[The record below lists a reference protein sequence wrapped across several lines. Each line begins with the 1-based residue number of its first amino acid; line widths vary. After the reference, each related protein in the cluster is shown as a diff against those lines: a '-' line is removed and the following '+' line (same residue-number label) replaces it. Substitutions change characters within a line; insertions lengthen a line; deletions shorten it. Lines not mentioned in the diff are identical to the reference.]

1 MKFKKIIAAAA
12 AVLCLTLAACAKNS
26 DSAETTAAADAETSA
41 SETAVSGDATEGT
54 AAETAMEIPIE
65 GDPVAF
71 ADTNISKFIDKV
83 SAMDVYTMQLTMD
96 QAGDK
101 ITIIMTSDGK
111 TEAARGSDSESDM
124 SIIHEEGLVYT
135 FDHGE
140 KSGMITTDDGSLA
153 SVTPSSYFGNDMG
166 SVLDSEMH
174 VCEKEEDGVKYTVE
188 SSYVADNKADLI
200 SYWFNGDE
208 LVKFTE
214 NYGGQ
219 IVTVTLDRLED
230 TPDEEVLK
238 HPEDYEIADFTKE
251 TESDEAESESE
262 TAAETVN
269 DSTDSSEEITAE

>member
-1 MKFKKIIAAAA
+1 MKFKKFIAAAA
-12 AVLCLTLAACAKNS
+12 AVLCLSLAACANNS
-26 DSAETTAAADAETSA
+26 DNAETTAADSGASAAETTVSA
-41 SETAVSGDATEGT
+41 DDTAETT
-54 AAETAMEIPIE
+54 AETAMEIPIE

-200 SYWFNGDE
+200 SYWFSGDE

-251 TESDEAESESE
+251 TESDEADSESE
-262 TAAETVN
+262 TAAETVA
-269 DSTDSSEEITAE
+269 DSIDSSEEITAE

>member
-12 AVLCLTLAACAKNS
+12 AVLCLSLAACANNS
-26 DSAETTAAADAETSA
+26 DNAETTAAADAETSA
-41 SETAVSGDATEGT
+41 AETVISADSTEET

-140 KSGMITTDDGSLA
+140 KMGMITTDDGSLA

-166 SVLDSEMH
+166 SALGSEIH

-188 SSYVADNKADLI
+188 SSYVSDNKSDLI
-200 SYWFNGDE
+200 SYWFNGDK

-219 IVTVTLDRLED
+219 TVTVTLDRLED
-230 TPDEEVLK
+230 TPDEDVLT
-238 HPEDYEIADFTKE
+238 HPEDYEISDFTKDTE
-251 TESDEAESESE
+251 TDAETGNSE
-262 TAAETVN
+262 TAADES
-269 DSTDSSEEITAE
+269 DASEQIAAE

>member
-12 AVLCLTLAACAKNS
+12 AVLCLSLTACANNS
-26 DSAETTAAADAETSA
+26 DNAETTAAADTETSA
-41 SETAVSGDATEGT
+41 AETVISADSTEET

-65 GDPVAF
+65 GDPAAF

-140 KSGMITTDDGSLA
+140 KMGMITTDDGSLA

-166 SVLDSEMH
+166 SVLGSEIH
-174 VCEKEEDGVKYTVE
+174 VSEKEEDGVKYTVE
-188 SSYVADNKADLI
+188 SSYVADNKSDLI

-219 IVTVTLDRLED
+219 TVTVTLDRLED
-230 TPDEEVLK
+230 TPDEDVLT
-238 HPEDYEIADFTKE
+238 HPEDYEISDFTKDTE
-251 TESDEAESESE
+251 TDTETDNSE
-262 TAAETVN
+262 TAADES
-269 DSTDSSEEITAE
+269 DASEQIAAE